1 MARRRR
7 RRRRNPSGLG
17 IGIGLAV
24 AAGVGFAVYQYTRTP
39 GDKAK
44 PGDVVTV
51 PFAKLKVPDLVPIP
65 LPAGGGT
72 MARLRVT
79 RALGAE
85 LAGKPEGMLD
95 SAPEITFARIDV
107 ATREASPQNRGPL
120 SFLAA

>member
-7 RRRRNPSGLG
+7 RRHNPSGLG

-24 AAGVGFAVYQYTRTP
+24 AAGVGFAIYQYTRSP

-51 PFAKLKVPDLVPIP
+51 PFAKLRIPDLVPIP
-65 LPAGGGT
+65 LDAGGT

-79 RALGAE
+79 RVVGAE

-95 SAPEITFARIDV
+95 SAPEVTFARASV
-107 ATREASPQNRGPL
+107 VTREASPQNRGPI

>member
-1 MARRRR
+1 MARRR

-17 IGIGLAV
+17 IGIGVAV
-24 AAGVGFAVYQYTRTP
+24 VAGVGFAVYSFTRTP

-51 PFAKLKVPDLVPIP
+51 PFSALKVPDLVPIP

-72 MARLRVT
+72 SARLRVT
-79 RALGAE
+79 RSLGAE

-95 SAPEITFARIDV
+95 AAPEVTFPRSAV
-107 ATREASPQNRGPL
+107 LSLEPQPGAHGVL
-120 SFLAA
+120 SFLSA